1 MEIQAITQSN
11 QIQTSDAITQSNQI
25 QTSDEGL
32 RPCLVVMFKQ
42 QFEVFKH

>member
-25 QTSDEGL
+25 QTSDERL
-32 RPCLVVMFKQ
+32 RACLVVMFKQ
-42 QFEVFKH
+42 QF